1 MARRWLRSPRIRNTF
16 MVPRAGG
23 PHPRPRTAR
32 GQLLGNFLAGEA
44 AATSPGRALGPALRA
59 PRSPPAPPPL
69 RQRTLGRAVTWPGRQ
84 PCRASQEAP
93 PPEIPPPSRP
103 SAAAPGPP
111 ARDLGRA
118 TAPLPPPG
126 APSSASRVYN
136 SGARVDGGGGGARA
150 SVWPKPRG
158 LAAPRECDPL
168 PLSASAW
175 GSRPPSFPALLPVHC
190 QSPLV
195 LTRPVGAVKLVK
207 DGPQVWGQADLCS
220 GLSAVGLPLP
230 LLASG
235 VSSVKGGC

>member
-1 MARRWLRSPRIRNTF
+1 MTL
-16 MVPRAGG
+16 GG
-23 PHPRPRTAR
+23 PPRP
-32 GQLLGNFLAGEA
+32 
-44 AATSPGRALGPALRA
+44 
-59 PRSPPAPPPL
+59 
-69 RQRTLGRAVTWPGRQ
+69 
-84 PCRASQEAP
+84 
-93 PPEIPPPSRP
+93 SRRR
-103 SAAAPGPP
+103 GPP
-111 ARDLGRA
+111 H
-118 TAPLPPPG
+118 PPPG
-126 APSSASRVYN
+126 FITRGP
-136 SGARVDGGGGGARA
+136 GWMGGGGARA

-235 VSSVKGGC
+235 VSSVKGGCCEYERCPSGRPGGRDECLPLLGVTGCKPGTQAGRLRGGCGLEAGRQGG

>member
-1 MARRWLRSPRIRNTF
+1 MRRQSQAPPGRSPHPERKFSSPPPRACRQAAPAGAQAAQALPPPPHSPPPTPHPVAHLRPGRPSPEQHLDLQIFPRSKIMARRWLRSPRIRNTF

-23 PHPRPRTAR
+23 PHPCPRTAR

-59 PRSPPAPPPL
+59 PRSPPAPPPPL

-118 TAPLPPPG
+118 PAPLPPPG

-136 SGARVDGGGGGARA
+136 SGAWVDGGGRGARQ
-150 SVWPKPRG
+150 R
-158 LAAPRECDPL
+158 LA
-168 PLSASAW
+168 
-175 GSRPPSFPALLPVHC
+175 
-190 QSPLV
+190 
-195 LTRPVGAVKLVK
+195 
-207 DGPQVWGQADLCS
+207 
-220 GLSAVGLPLP
+220 
-230 LLASG
+230 
-235 VSSVKGGC
+235 